1 MINTTSQMQTIATAF
16 SVNNEVVKP
25 IKLNAYLANVSD
37 RIANDEGLS
46 IVEHVQAKIN
56 DKTFPP
62 FY

>member
-1 MINTTSQMQTIATAF
+1 MQTIATAF
-16 SVNNEVVKP
+16 SINNEVVKP